1 MRSPTPRRWFVL
13 FATCLCPALTIVAAP
28 QWVSET
34 WEDFRDYPELQ
45 RTLEVLREERVE
57 LDAESSVAH
66 NRIWIKEG
74 ILDGLEMK
82 TSTLHQAAERFLAMD
97 REKPCFDEI
106 YGVPVRVGSEIE
118 LAAIHVIRSMRT
130 RCECGRTVPA
140 GTLLR
145 VESEFER
152 EFGYQP
158 PRN

>member
-13 FATCLCPALTIVAAP
+13 FATCLCPVLTIVAAP

-45 RTLEVLREERVE
+45 RTLEVIRDERVE
-57 LDAESSVAH
+57 LDTKCNVVH

-74 ILDGLEMK
+74 ILDGLEMR
-82 TSTLHQAAERFLAMD
+82 SFTLYQAAERFLAMD
-97 REKPCFDEI
+97 RLKPCLEEI
-106 YGVPVRVGSEIE
+106 YGMPERVGSEIE

-145 VESEFER
+145 IESEFER